1 MFLKRATQKLTL
13 MFYERVILGSKVFF
27 FLFVI
32 DMEEILNV
40 ANTKKKKNLVV
51 TFSYFKLWCRR
62 KNVF

>member
-40 ANTKKKKNLVV
+40 ANTKKKK
-51 TFSYFKLWCRR
+51 T
-62 KNVF
+62 